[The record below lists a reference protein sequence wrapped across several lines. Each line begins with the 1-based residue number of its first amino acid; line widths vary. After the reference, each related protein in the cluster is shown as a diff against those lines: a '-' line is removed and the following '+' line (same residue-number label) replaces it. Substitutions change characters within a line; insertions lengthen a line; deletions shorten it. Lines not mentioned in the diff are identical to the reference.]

1 MIMEKYSYKIILK
14 TVIVAF
20 FGVLFLLPLLWM
32 LSASLKTPVNV
43 LAYPI
48 EWIPKDI
55 QWENYARIWTNE
67 QMPFTRVYFNS
78 IFVAFFALLGQLL
91 FASMAAFAF
100 SKLEFKG
107 KHIVFM
113 VLLASMMI
121 PTESTIIP
129 CFMLFKKIGLYD
141 SLAALI
147 LPAWFNVATI
157 FLIRQFY
164 FGLPNDL
171 MEAGKI
177 DGAGYLR
184 IWGQI
189 YLPLTKPALVS
200 AGILGFISTWNAY
213 LPPLIYLVDKSKYT
227 VSLGIRFWLV
237 DDAREYNLV
246 MTAAASAIV
255 PVVILVV
262 FCQKYFVEGIAMAGM
277 KE

>member
-1 MIMEKYSYKIILK
+1 
-14 TVIVAF
+14 
-20 FGVLFLLPLLWM
+20 
-32 LSASLKTPVNV
+32 
-43 LAYPI
+43 
-48 EWIPKDI
+48 
-55 QWENYARIWTNE
+55 
-67 QMPFTRVYFNS
+67 
-78 IFVAFFALLGQLL
+78 
-91 FASMAAFAF
+91 
-100 SKLEFKG
+100 
-107 KHIVFM
+107 
-113 VLLASMMI
+113 
-121 PTESTIIP
+121 
-129 CFMLFKKIGLYD
+129 MLFKKIGLYD

>member
-1 MIMEKYSYKIILK
+1 MITKTYSYKIILK
-14 TVIVAF
+14 TIIVAI
-20 FGVLFLLPLLWM
+20 FGALFLMPILWM

-43 LAYPI
+43 LNYPI

-55 QWENYARIWTNE
+55 QWENYARIWTNK
-67 QMPFTRVYFNS
+67 QMPFTRVYLNS
-78 IFVAFFALLGQLL
+78 ILVAFFSLLGQLT
-91 FASMAAFAF
+91 FSSMAAFAF
-100 SKLEFKG
+100 AKLDFKG
-107 KHIVFM
+107 KNLVFM

-141 SLAALI
+141 SLGAII
-147 LPAWFNVATI
+147 LPAWFNVSTI

-200 AGILGFISTWNAY
+200 TGILGFITTWNAY
-213 LPPLIYLVDKSKYT
+213 LPPLIYLVDKTKYT
-227 VSLGIRFWLV
+227 ISLGIRFWLV

-255 PVVILVV
+255 PVVILVI
-262 FCQKYFVEGIAMAGM
+262 FCQKYFVQGIAMAGM